1 MPRAYLVR
9 FHYYRGRDPPS
20 GRLGTLPRYEKSAKK
35 CHLSAERIDGTDVTY
50 LSQAPEPFAVDR
62 GLVHED
68 FLGAVIGGDEPEALL
83 GVEPLH
89 LGWLGKY
96 GVRWERDRD
105 EERTT
110 RRVTMESGRRGLKRV
125 MPTTDSY
132 RKAIHLL
139 FITNERTF
147 PVSLVISRCCCGSA
161 RHEGAR
167 CNDWPMRRMKLPRS
181 VELCF
186 QSQCTD
192 HTEPIKK
199 CRPGEKLS

>member
-50 LSQAPEPFAVDR
+50 LSQAPEPFAVD
-62 GLVHED
+62 
-68 FLGAVIGGDEPEALL
+68 
-83 GVEPLH
+83 
-89 LGWLGKY
+89 
-96 GVRWERDRD
+96 
-105 EERTT
+105 
-110 RRVTMESGRRGLKRV
+110 RGLKRV